1 MTIKERVHSVEETG
15 WDSPAVDMDH
25 PDKPATT
32 EKMILLAYEI
42 GREEATKEV
51 SDAYTDL
58 LRKIR
63 ERADNCRYHHMARG
77 IVGDTKYIYHPDYA
91 GCVTEEFGDDRA
103 DV

>member
-1 MTIKERVHSVEETG
+1 MTIQRTSTQRRRNRLG
-15 WDSPAVDMDH
+15 QPAVDMDH

-91 GCVTEEFGDDRA
+91 GRVTEEFGDDRA

>member
-42 GREEATKEV
+42 GREEATKE
-51 SDAYTDL
+51 SPTHTLTCCA
-58 LRKIR
+58 KSAR
-63 ERADNCRYHHMARG
+63 EQ
-77 IVGDTKYIYHPDYA
+77 ITVDTIIWPA
-91 GCVTEEFGDDRA
+91 ASSEIPSIFIILTMQA
-103 DV
+103 A